1 MITNSSKTFQNTSIF
16 SFPTKP
22 RKLNVA
28 KLRHSLSS
36 IFSECPGFL
45 KIKKRTSVF
54 MFNWFYGSIIA
65 GINNKSHVLSNVH
78 DLFLPGI

>member
-45 KIKKRTSVF
+45 KIKKRTSEVMLMSLNDFNDVIGSVF
-54 MFNWFYGSIIA
+54 SY
-65 GINNKSHVLSNVH
+65 SNV
-78 DLFLPGI
+78 

>member
-1 MITNSSKTFQNTSIF
+1 MITNSVKNKQNTSIF

-45 KIKKRTSVF
+45 KIKKRTSVLYCC
-54 MFNWFYGSIIA
+54 MTVSEEVMLMSVKDFNDVIGSVFSYG
-65 GINNKSHVLSNVH
+65 HV
-78 DLFLPGI
+78 